1 MRANS
6 VSCRLSQRYIS
17 SMKFHFTTL
26 LIALLAGY
34 FGGISSHLFT
44 TDKNLTTQT
53 LNAEDSE
60 LSAQFHQISDTDDI
74 NTQVNQLKLMV
85 NSLTDQVNTLSAQN
99 TENSNR
105 PSTDRTEKTVRRNR
119 PVSPSRENLIAAG
132 INPDNADDILRRMSQ
147 QEFRR
152 LELQNLIRRGGPS
165 GAQYRTELRDLNQN
179 KISLR
184 SELGD
189 DAYDQYL
196 YASGQNN
203 RVKVSSVMSGSPAEL
218 SGFEKDDVILFYDDK
233 KVLSWP
239 DIRAATFE
247 GEIGSYTSVEIL
259 RDGSRMSLMVPRGTL
274 GVQLDAVQLDPAE

>member
-1 MRANS
+1 
-6 VSCRLSQRYIS
+6 
-17 SMKFHFTTL
+17 MKYNFTTL

-34 FGGISSHLFT
+34 MGGISSQLFT
-44 TDKNLTTQT
+44 TDKKQTTQT
-53 LNAEDSE
+53 LNIEDSDFD
-60 LSAQFHQISDTDDI
+60 APYHQISDTDDI
-74 NTQVNQLKLMV
+74 NTQVNQLKLIV
-85 NSLTDQVNTLSAQN
+85 NSLTDQVKTLSAQN
-99 TENSNR
+99 TENNTR
-105 PSTDRTEKTVRRNR
+105 TPAGSTVKTGRFNR
-119 PVSPSRENLIAAG
+119 PVSPNKENLMAAG
-132 INPDNADDILRRMSQ
+132 VNPDNADEVLRQISQ

-152 LELQNLIRRGGPS
+152 LELQDLIRRGGPS
-165 GAQYRTELRDLNQN
+165 SAQNRTELRDLNQN

-189 DAYDQYL
+189 DTYDQYL
-196 YASGQNN
+196 FASGQNN

-218 SGFEKDDVILFYDDK
+218 SGFEKDDVILFYDNK

-239 DIRAATFE
+239 DIRSATFE